1 MRRIHRIVLL
11 AALIGAAPVLSGCE
25 NFDLDKFDVFNLNQ
39 KKKLPGE
46 RRPLFPG
53 GVPGV
58 SQGVPPEYL
67 QGHEQEQ
74 PGAAIAM
81 PAAPQ
86 PAATDAA
93 KTAAVA
99 PGAPVAPAKPAVKP
113 KPKRIAKPKAK
124 TKTAA
129 PAAAPAPQPAAQQQ
143 NMPPWPGAAPAQPP
157 PQGTAAPWPSTQ
169 QNDAAWPASPPPG
182 TFSR

>member
-11 AALIGAAPVLSGCE
+11 AALIGAAPALSGCE
-25 NFDLDKFDVFNLNQ
+25 SFDFDKLDVFNLNE

-46 RRPLFPG
+46 RKPLFPG

-58 SQGVPPEYL
+58 TQGVPPEYL

-81 PAAPQ
+81 PAPQ
-86 PAATDAA
+86 PAAADAA

-99 PGAPVAPAKPAVKP
+99 PGAPAAPAKPEAKP

-129 PAAAPAPQPAAQQQ
+129 PAPQPAAQQQ
-143 NMPPWPGAAPAQPP
+143 NLPPWPGAPQQQPP
-157 PQGTAAPWPSTQ
+157 PQGTAAP
-169 QNDAAWPASPPPG
+169 
-182 TFSR
+182 